1 VSESAAPLQAVFLD
15 RDGVLS
21 RAIVRGGRPFP
32 PRRLAE
38 LELLPGV
45 PESCRTL
52 KQAGF
57 KLVMVTNQPD
67 VARGLVTAE
76 EIALMNSRVAAQLEL
91 DLVRVCPHDEGD
103 GCACRKPRPGM
114 LVSAAEELGVA
125 LPGSVMVGDRWRD
138 VESGQR
144 AGCWTVFIDQG
155 YAERQPEQFDLRV
168 SSLAES
174 VEWILGKRGTSR

>member
-1 VSESAAPLQAVFLD
+1 VSEGVAQVQAVFLD

-21 RAIVRGGRPFP
+21 RAFVRGGRPFP
-32 PRRLAE
+32 PRRMAE
-38 LELLPGV
+38 LELLPGAV
-45 PESCRTL
+45 EACRTL

-76 EIALMNSRVAAQLEL
+76 EVAAMNNRVAAELQL
-91 DLVRVCPHDEGD
+91 DLVRVCPHDEQE

-114 LVSAAEELGVA
+114 LVSAAEELGVR
-125 LPGSVMVGDRWRD
+125 LGGSVMVGDRWRD
-138 VESGQR
+138 VESGRR

-155 YAERQPEQFDLRV
+155 YAERQPEWFDLRV
-168 SSLAES
+168 TSLPES
-174 VEWILGKRGTSR
+174 VEWILSKQGTTR

>member
-1 VSESAAPLQAVFLD
+1 VSEGVAQVQAVFLD

-21 RAIVRGGRPFP
+21 RAFVRGGRPFP
-32 PRRLAE
+32 PRRMAE
-38 LELLPGV
+38 LELLPGAV
-45 PESCRTL
+45 EACRTL

-76 EIALMNSRVAAQLEL
+76 EVAAMNNRVAAELQL
-91 DLVRVCPHDEGD
+91 DLVRVCPHDEQE

-114 LVSAAEELGVA
+114 LVSAAEELGVR
-125 LPGSVMVGDRWRD
+125 LGGSVMVGDRWRD
-138 VESGQR
+138 VESGRR

-155 YAERQPEQFDLRV
+155 YAERQPEGFDLRV
-168 SSLAES
+168 TSLPES
-174 VEWILGKRGTSR
+174 VEWILSKQGTTR

>member
-1 VSESAAPLQAVFLD
+1 MSEGAAPVQAVFLD

-21 RAIVRGGRPFP
+21 RAFVRGGRPLP
-32 PRRLAE
+32 PRRMAE

-45 PESCRTL
+45 VEACRTL

-76 EIALMNSRVAAQLEL
+76 EVAAMNSQVAGELDL
-91 DLVRVCPHDEGD
+91 DLVRVCPHDERD

-114 LVSAAEELGVA
+114 LVSAAEELGVTLA
-125 LPGSVMVGDRWRD
+125 ASMMVGDRWRD
-138 VESGQR
+138 VESGRR

-155 YAERQPEQFDLRV
+155 YAERQPEDFDLRV
-168 SSLAES
+168 SSLGES
-174 VEWILGKRGTSR
+174 VEWILGKRGTLR